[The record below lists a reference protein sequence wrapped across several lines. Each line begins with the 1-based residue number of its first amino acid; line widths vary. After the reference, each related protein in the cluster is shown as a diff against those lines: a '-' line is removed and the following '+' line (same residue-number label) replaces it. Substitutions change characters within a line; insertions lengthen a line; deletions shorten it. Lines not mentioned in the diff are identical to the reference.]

1 MSSIYFFGE
10 CLIEL
15 RALQGNLL
23 EQSYAGDIY
32 NSAVYMK
39 RAFPK
44 LPVHI
49 ITTVGTDAFSNE
61 MTDRFTDEHLSTELV
76 FRSRQ
81 KIPGLYHIQT
91 DVTGERT
98 FNYWRG
104 DSAARQTMDF
114 FTDVHL
120 HQFKHKDVFFFSG
133 ISLAIL
139 PEEKRDEFWH
149 RLKKLNDRGIT
160 IVFDPNYRKT
170 LWSSK
175 DDALTQT
182 EKAFTYA
189 DIALPGVDDLATLL
203 DLHTSKQVSDFC
215 QRFDL
220 AELIIKNGPQSV
232 VTVCN
237 GATATHKITPVNN
250 VVDTTSAGDAF
261 NGVYLGARLSGKD
274 IDNAVQA
281 AAAAAATVIQ
291 HPGAIIPRTLFLNA
305 LQGKI

>member
-15 RALQGNLL
+15 RALQGSLL

-39 RAFPK
+39 RAFPR

-76 FRSRQ
+76 FRSQQ

-91 DVTGERT
+91 DATGERT

-114 FTDVHL
+114 FTDDYL
-120 HQFKHKDVFFFSG
+120 QPFKQKDVFFFSG

-139 PEEKRDEFWH
+139 PEEKRDEFW
-149 RLKKLNDRGIT
+149 RKLQKLSALKVT
-160 IVFDPNYRKT
+160 IAFDPNYRKN

-175 DDALTQT
+175 DDALTQI

-203 DLHTSKQVSDFC
+203 DLHTAKQVSAFC
-215 QRFDL
+215 QRFNL
-220 AELIIKNGPQSV
+220 AELVIKNGPQSV
-232 VTVCN
+232 VTECN
-237 GATATHKITPVNN
+237 GITATHDISPAEN

-261 NGVYLGARLSGKD
+261 NGVYLGARLSGNN
-274 IDNAVQA
+274 IETAVQTA
-281 AAAAAATVIQ
+281 ATAAATVIQ
-291 HPGAIIPRTLFLNA
+291 HPGAIIPRAPFLAA